1 MNEGV
6 SVMFELV
13 ELYEEAFR
21 FPKIRKEY
29 EEYLDRL
36 ADEFDYAKSQEMD
49 NINIKSTV

>member
-1 MNEGV
+1 MNM
-6 SVMFELV
+6 MFELI

-21 FPKIRKEY
+21 YPKIREEY
-29 EEYLDRL
+29 EEYLERL